1 MDIKFEKDGYKF
13 NVRSSCII
21 KDKTYNNVLL
31 TKMRAVD
38 GAYILPGGRVEL
50 LETTNSAIK
59 RELNE
64 ELGLS
69 IEQEYKLVSIEE
81 DFNQSINFHM
91 LEFVYYTE
99 VDNFDFINNI
109 DQSWDQFEI
118 FDITN
123 IDNIDIR
130 PKTVIELIKQ
140 NNYNIISNHSNYDWG
155 DKKVK

>member
-1 MDIKFEKDGYKF
+1 
-13 NVRSSCII
+13 
-21 KDKTYNNVLL
+21 
-31 TKMRAVD
+31 MRAVD

-50 LETTNSAIK
+50 LETTIAAIK
-59 RELNE
+59 REINE

-99 VDNFDFINNI
+99 VDNFDFLNNT

-118 FDITN
+118 FDINN

-130 PKTVIELIKQ
+130 PKTIIKLIKQ
-140 NNYNIISNHSNYDWG
+140 IILVIILIMIGEIKKLNNYKI
-155 DKKVK
+155 

>member
-21 KDKTYNNVLL
+21 KDKYNNVLL
-31 TKMRAVD
+31 TKMRAID

-50 LETTNSAIK
+50 LETTSSAIK

-69 IEQEYKLVSIEE
+69 INQEYKLISIEE
-81 DFNQSINFHM
+81 DFNKIINFHM

-99 VDNFDFINNI
+99 VDNFDFLNNI

-130 PKTVIELIKQ
+130 PKTIIELIKQ
-140 NNYNIISNHSNYDWG
+140 NNYNIITNHSNYDWG
-155 DKKVK
+155 DKKIK